1 MNEVA
6 WIEINRKG
14 ELVTKRKNFK
24 NETAAQKFVEK
35 LVEKDNFYSIL
46 ATR

>member
-1 MNEVA
+1 MSEIV

-14 ELVTKRKNFK
+14 ELVTKRKSFAT
-24 NETAAQKFVEK
+24 EAAARKFVEK
-35 LVEKDNFYSIL
+35 LMERDNFHSIL